1 MMEAGFIPVSGPGG
15 GGNVPPPA
23 VVAPPANV
31 IRAPGLKRGKME
43 EAISDRIK
51 LETVFGL
58 TVSSNAAL
66 DSDPHTELV
75 AYPAGCTVVLYN
87 VRKNRQSHVLNASRK
102 SVTCVAFS
110 PDGRY
115 LATGE
120 CGHAPAVRVWDLQ
133 DPTASGA
140 VQIAEF
146 PGHTHGVNCV
156 AFSTSSKYLVSVGS
170 QHDMIVNVWDWRA
183 NLKLASNKV
192 SSRVKAVS
200 FSENGNYFV
209 TVGFRHVK
217 FWYLEYSRNAKFKEP
232 VPLMGRSA
240 ILGEQKD
247 NEFCDVA
254 CARGGSDATY
264 AITRSGLLCEF
275 NSRRLLDKWVE
286 LRTTSANCMS
296 LGRSYIFVGCA
307 EGIVRCFAPD
317 TLRYITTLPRAHYLG
332 VDVAGGS
339 NISHMFSHPPEARY
353 PDAVALTYDERN
365 HKLTCVY
372 NDHSL
377 YVWDVRDIKR
387 VGKSHSSLYHSAC
400 IWGLD
405 MVSSGPLGPGCF
417 LSCSSDDTVRLWT
430 LSGSNN
436 IYSNELS
443 KILYIDPELKFLKDV
458 DLTATSD
465 KDKSKTY
472 DDKTGV
478 RCVRVS
484 PCGEHISAGDRAGN
498 VWVYDARGTLLHTL
512 EAHDA
517 EVLCLEYSSQP
528 RLLASASRDRLV
540 HVFSVDR
547 GYQILQTLDEHS
559 SSITA
564 VRFLNSGA
572 GLQLVSCGADKT
584 ILFRQ
589 MRTNPDGSFQF
600 QRGQNVSGRSTLYD
614 MEVDAGGRHVLTAC
628 QDRNVRVYSAA
639 HGRHTKTFRGTTA
652 EDGTLIKVALDSSG
666 IYLATSSTDKLLSVY
681 DYYSGEC
688 MATMYGHSE
697 IVTGLKFT
705 PDCQHLISASG
716 DGCMFVWRVPHDM
729 VVTMR
734 ARLAQQAIRHG
745 RKAPTNGASVPSSE
759 AESYWG
765 SPPRDLPP
773 PGEAFAAPVVP
784 DYTLRIGRLPSWAKK
799 SLGDELVPGAQPTA
813 PPTGPAPAAAPVPLA
828 RGKWATRILPSDKRV
843 DSDGSKDSSIDSGTD
858 TRYHDRRHKQDQ
870 ESTEHDGDVEDIS
883 DGERTSSSE
892 RGRPTYYP
900 GNNDDDVP
908 SEFLVN
914 AMDAAELRQSVRR
927 ARRWAAPA
935 PASLTGSPRDSDE
948 DEVSTPS
955 GDNAERN
962 PLSGSSES
970 LDTLGRREKYIQ
982 SAFDS
987 LTGAGEGDATHGGN
1001 TSLSSQHRAPR
1012 DPEAARRRE
1021 ELQRRIH
1028 ETRRQLETVA
1038 FRSNLKSSQST
1049 TDLSYIPEKDGSRRS
1064 RPLSMAVTSNN
1075 RQFGFTKTQICP
1087 EDNMDS
1093 LNYFDSLNY
1102 QNLDYRSKNPYA
1114 IPANLNH
1121 NIIPEYFDRGPSIP
1135 PRAPSTHRQGNL
1147 PHKPTN
1153 VKENQKPLAF
1163 TIDMKKPASKVFTR
1177 LFPTASDEKEPP
1189 KLPPRNFH
1197 LNLNE
1202 KPQLKTPKP
1211 NARSIFKNYKSCP
1224 VSPVSEECK
1233 WADKVEQNQVK
1244 DNDTDRQRTDAKKR
1258 NSLSFF
1264 IGLDKGKESRSIV
1277 DTIKSDT
1284 EKMIAEI
1291 TKKYGDL
1298 DEYEPGSHEDLDL
1311 QPTRDI
1317 DKDDGNFS
1325 SDSLEDCSLSQ
1336 DVSCKNKLLSK
1347 KICKKHN
1354 KAKTGLPRRAVSN
1367 YEIYGAYDK
1376 QVPLRL
1382 AVAEKSSTLPRN
1394 MPSNLDDIMDEDA
1407 MTCTMYRCQSVL
1419 TKRCV
1424 TRSNESVLS
1433 DHSNGSSVSNEIFL
1447 KYGNE
1452 VAFQQAKFADSR
1464 YNLNGSQNCSYENIN
1479 EPDMSYLEN
1488 HRHSS
1493 ASFFLNQK
1501 KYMKNSCSQES
1512 VLSDEYLDN
1521 DIQMSRTNCNSLES
1535 VLSDDSE
1542 CTKSAP
1548 LEMLFEAAKPFR
1560 HKNKPAGVT
1569 NSQSCYE
1576 FDNQS
1581 KSYGSSPNNVQYL
1594 TGYMYNNYFQEP
1606 SSPRADYKE
1615 PCTVV
1620 ATKPPINKVYGFDI
1634 PTGEYSGHKTVTR
1647 SKSLYDS
1654 SSKQPPPAKNIAYY
1668 FDGNNIQQYKP
1679 ETKQDE
1685 IPRLSKVDE
1694 IPRLNRVDYM
1704 ASTSKSLQ
1712 PKFAEK
1718 HKYRSEMEGCDNNA
1732 MVKSKSC
1739 SFEVVLEPASKPNPL
1754 KNLME
1759 KRNSHVKKNLQK
1771 FEEQIRKSSQS
1782 KVSKNQLNKEKANV
1796 AKYNNAT
1803 KSLERD
1809 SGQKMSNTK
1818 ITMEFVPH
1826 KPPKPIKRTSSV
1838 KMNNRLKAGLEKSTY
1853 SSSISSQ
1860 YKAKLDGL
1868 QNKNYISNRKQED
1881 KNSNLEDASDST
1893 EKTFD
1898 VFVKEKDIN
1907 ENRSEIQMDSLEVYA
1922 MQRIERMNQVSMD
1935 SLDVIEDNHDFAKD
1949 SLDYYGEQDNKYYN
1963 KAVKEKSNINYVK
1976 NELDKPCNSG
1986 HNIASKENI
1995 APGFSDEVK
2004 KFRYI
2009 ERKLEIIN
2017 KLVEMEER
2025 KILQE
2030 KVLKEFRMRPLK
2042 ANIND
2047 GKGVVK
2053 VLSRKFEKLA
2063 TKQSTVP
2070 NFASLTLEEADT
2082 DTENSDNKEIKRNL
2096 SLPDIL
2102 DMDQIGLTVGGVDV
2116 SNEDGNTMDMEE
2128 EVPETKLNNTFQNIP
2143 RPLKPLTHRVYNE
2156 MVIPKTDVHLD
2167 SENYESSTTSSSCTN
2182 SPKRISIYGFNR
2194 PKTPFRKILRAP
2206 TPRVCS
2212 DTPCYRMRSMYSG
2225 PGVRGLLRKIPVTPV
2240 LPSKFSPLT
2249 GASKP
2254 AQPSPNGKSPSGFV
2268 RPAPRYNGKSN
2279 MTRSSSVGVLNQ
2291 SDSESDPPHRAQAG
2305 SRSGL
2310 MRPTISSANKAAA
2323 NTARRRGLANAYST
2337 ASVARSESSSEAEGE
2352 APRPRAASAD
2362 RAQRK
2367 IAGRSGSERDIS
2379 SKAREVTA
2387 RLTSRP
2393 RPKQENTQD
2402 NNMSPSALC
2411 AALTEQLTRT
2421 AGKVAALYRALQDDP
2436 RSDGDISGLEAAILE
2451 TQKVLR
2457 NAVSQNGEE
2466 AASKVEHTAKDVS
2479 PGHPAM
2485 SLIEQY
2491 SDMLLNMMQNKMV
2504 NQFSQSPQ
2512 SLPPSTRE
2520 ES

>member
-1 MMEAGFIPVSGPGG
+1 MAFIGPR
-15 GGNVPPPA
+15 NSAPIIKDSLHTPA
-23 VVAPPANV
+23 Y
-31 IRAPGLKRGKME
+31 E
-43 EAISDRIK
+43 IK

-66 DSDPHTELV
+66 DCDPNTEVV

-200 FSENGNYFV
+200 FSESGNYFV

-247 NEFCDVA
+247 NEFCDVV
-254 CARGGSDATY
+254 CGRGDAAESTY
-264 AITRSGLLCEF
+264 AITRGGLLCEF

-286 LRTTSANCMS
+286 LRTTSANCMAIGS
-296 LGRSYIFVGCA
+296 EYIFVGCA
-307 EGIVRCFAPD
+307 EGIVRCFAPAS
-317 TLRYITTLPRAHYLG
+317 LRYVTTLPRTHYLG
-332 VDVAGGS
+332 VDVARGDT
-339 NISHMFSHPPEARY
+339 ISHMFSQPENARY
-353 PDAVALTYDERN
+353 PDAIALTYDERN

-387 VGKSHSSLYHSAC
+387 VGKSHSALYHSAC
-400 IWGLD
+400 IWGVD
-405 MVSSGPLGPGCF
+405 VVAAAPAAF
-417 LSCSSDDTVRLWT
+417 LSCSSDDTVRVWT
-430 LSGSNN
+430 LRPPAPAAGAAPAPN

-443 KILYIDPELKFLKDV
+443 KVLYIDPELKFLKDV

-478 RCVRVS
+478 RCVRMS
-484 PCGEHISAGDRAGN
+484 PCGRHIAAGDRAGN
-498 VWVYDARGTLLHTL
+498 VWVFDARGAALHTL

-517 EVLCLEYSSQP
+517 EVLCVEYAREP

-540 HVFSVDR
+540 HVFDVDR

-564 VRFLNSGA
+564 VRFLSSGP
-572 GLQLVSCGADKT
+572 GLQMVSCGADKT

-589 MRTNPDGSFQF
+589 LRTMQDGSYQF
-600 QRGQNVSGRSTLYD
+600 ARGQNVSGRTTLYD

-652 EDGTLIKVALDSSG
+652 EDGTLIKVSLDSSG
-666 IYLATSSTDKLLSVY
+666 IYLATSSTDKILSVY

-697 IVTGLKFT
+697 IVTGLRFT
-705 PDCQHLISASG
+705 PDCQHLVSASG
-716 DGCMFVWRVPHDM
+716 DGCIFVWRVPHDM

-734 ARLAQQAIRHG
+734 ARLAQQAMRLG
-745 RKAPTNGASVPSSE
+745 RKAPPTNGMSGLESE
-759 AESYWG
+759 TESHLG
-765 SPPRDLPP
+765 SPPR
-773 PGEAFAAPVVP
+773 EINAEEKFTTPVVP
-784 DYTLRIGRLPSWAKK
+784 DYTLRIGKLPTWAKK
-799 SLGDELVPGAQPTA
+799 SLGDELSSDGARPPAQAQMPPA
-813 PPTGPAPAAAPVPLA
+813 PPA
-828 RGKWATRILPSDKRV
+828 RGKWATRILPPPDKRI

-858 TRYHDRRHKQDQ
+858 TRYNDKRREPGKQVTVNLSKNRMLDARTRHHTDDSSLGSFKFEDQ
-870 ESTEHDGDVEDIS
+870 ESTEHDGDIEDIS

-892 RGRPTYYP
+892 RGNRPTYYP
-900 GNNDDDVP
+900 GNNDDDTP

-914 AMDAAELRQSVRR
+914 AMDAAELRRSVRR
-927 ARRWAAPA
+927 RAPA
-935 PASLTGSPRDSDE
+935 PADLSGSPHDSDE

-955 GDNAERN
+955 GDNADRN
-962 PLSGSSES
+962 PLSGSCES
-970 LDTLGRREKYIQ
+970 LERSIRQSYIK

-987 LTGAGEGDATHGGN
+987 LSGNPDMDAPTPGTGNT
-1001 TSLSSQHRAPR
+1001 TSLSAQHLSQARAPAAPAAPAAR
-1012 DPEAARRRE
+1012 DPDAARRRE
-1021 ELQRRIH
+1021 ELQRRIL
-1028 ETRRQLETVA
+1028 ETRRQLESVA

-1049 TDLSYIPEKDGSRRS
+1049 TDLSYIPEKEGSRRN
-1064 RPLSMAVTSNN
+1064 RPLSMAVPSNSRN
-1075 RQFGFTKTQICP
+1075 YGFSNPPICP
-1087 EDNMDS
+1087 EEGLDS
-1093 LNYFDSLNY
+1093 LNTNYFDSLNY
-1102 QNLDYRSKNPYA
+1102 QNMNLDFRNKNPYA

-1121 NIIPEYFDRGPSIP
+1121 KILPEYYDNTPPYIP
-1135 PRAPSTHRQGNL
+1135 PRVNMEPSHNPKRIINL
-1147 PHKPTN
+1147 PPTSKP
-1153 VKENQKPLAF
+1153 VVFKENIPQKQNLAF
-1163 TIDMKKPASKVFTR
+1163 TVDMNKKPVSKVFNR
-1177 LFPTASDEKEPP
+1177 LFPTACEEKEPP

-1202 KPQLKTPKP
+1202 KPQPKTPKP

-1233 WADKVEQNQVK
+1233 WADKVAQNQSNNEKAEKPRQNV
-1244 DNDTDRQRTDAKKR
+1244 DTRKR

-1264 IGLDKGKESRSIV
+1264 VGLDSKIKDSRNIV

-1298 DEYEPGSHEDLDL
+1298 DEFEPNPQSDLDL
-1311 QPTRDI
+1311 QPTKEVEE
-1317 DKDDGNFS
+1317 KDDGNFS

-1336 DVSCKNKLLSK
+1336 DVSCKNKLYSK
-1347 KICKKHN
+1347 KVCKKHN
-1354 KAKTGLPRRAVSN
+1354 KTSSMPRRSISN
-1367 YEIYGAYDK
+1367 YEIYGGTYDK
-1376 QVPLRL
+1376 PAIPMKPTLCVTQ
-1382 AVAEKSSTLPRN
+1382 KSSTLPRN
-1394 MPSNLDDIMDEDA
+1394 MPSNLDDIIDEDMNPSYA
-1407 MTCTMYRCQSVL
+1407 MYRCQSVL

-1433 DHSNGSSVSNEIFL
+1433 DHSNCSSVSNEIFL

-1452 VAFQQAKFADSR
+1452 VAFQQAKFTDSR
-1464 YNLNGSQNCSYENIN
+1464 YNLNDSQNCSFENIN
-1479 EPDMSYLEN
+1479 EPDMRYLEN

-1501 KYMKNSCSQES
+1501 KYMKSSCSQES

-1521 DIQMSRTNCNSLES
+1521 DNQLSRTNCNSLES

-1548 LEMLFEAAKPFR
+1548 LEMLFEGARSRPKKP
-1560 HKNKPAGVT
+1560 GVP
-1569 NSQSCYE
+1569 NSQSCYD
-1576 FDNQS
+1576 FDNTS
-1581 KSYGSSPNNVQYL
+1581 KSYGSSPNNVPHFS
-1594 TGYMYNNYFQEP
+1594 GYMYNNYFGES
-1606 SSPRADYKE
+1606 SSPRTDYKDQV
-1615 PCTVV
+1615 PVV
-1620 ATKPPINKVYGFDI
+1620 ASPKPPVQKVYGFDI
-1634 PTGEYSGHKTVTR
+1634 PTGEFSGHKTVTR

-1654 SSKQPPPAKNIAYY
+1654 STKQPPPAKNIAYY
-1668 FDGNNIQQYKP
+1668 FDGNNIQQYNK
-1679 ETKQDE
+1679 EKKQRDE
-1685 IPRLSKVDE
+1685 IPRLSAG
-1694 IPRLNRVDYM
+1694 DYM
-1704 ASTSKSLQ
+1704 ANTSKSLQ
-1712 PKFAEK
+1712 PKFADK
-1718 HKYRSEMEGCDNNA
+1718 HKYKSEMEGCEQSNA

-1759 KRNSHVKKNLQK
+1759 KRSHVKKNLEK
-1771 FEEQIRKSSQS
+1771 FEEQIRKNTQS
-1782 KVSKNQLNKEKANV
+1782 KTSKNQLNKEKANV

-1809 SGQKMSNTK
+1809 SGQKNNNVK
-1818 ITMEFVPH
+1818 ISMEFVPH
-1826 KPPKPIKRTSSV
+1826 KPPKPIKRTSSI
-1838 KMNNRLKAGLEKSTY
+1838 KLNNRLKAGLDKSTL

-1868 QNKNYISNRKQED
+1868 HNKNYISNRKNED
-1881 KNSNLEDASDST
+1881 KNSNLEETPDNS

-1898 VFVKEKDIN
+1898 VFVKEKDVN
-1907 ENRSEIQMDSLEVYA
+1907 ENRSEIQMDSLEVFA
-1922 MQRIERMNQVSMD
+1922 MQRIERMKHVSMD
-1935 SLDVIEDNHDFAKD
+1935 SLDVIEDNHDFTKD
-1949 SLDYYGEQDNKYYN
+1949 SLDYYADQKTKFYSKTMKDQRNLKFA
-1963 KAVKEKSNINYVK
+1963 KH
-1976 NELDKPCNSG
+1976 ELDMPCHSG
-1986 HNIASKENI
+1986 HNNEAKENI
-1995 APGFSDEVK
+1995 APDDSDEVK
-2004 KFRYI
+2004 KYKYI

-2030 KVLKEFRMRPLK
+2030 KILKEYRMRPLK

-2102 DMDQIGLTVGGVDV
+2102 DTDQIGLTVEGVDV
-2116 SNEDGNTMDMEE
+2116 SNDAGNELMEVE
-2128 EVPETKLNNTFQNIP
+2128 ETEPAKLNNTFQNIV
-2143 RPLKPLTHRVYNE
+2143 KPSKSLPQRVYNE

-2182 SPKRISIYGFNR
+2182 SPKRMSIYGFNR
-2194 PKTPFRKILRAP
+2194 PKTPFRKIMRAP
-2206 TPRVCS
+2206 APR
-2212 DTPCYRMRSMYSG
+2212 MSMDNQHVNSG
-2225 PGVRGLLRKIPVTPV
+2225 RVRPVLNSGNSVRGLMRKSPITPV
-2240 LPSKFSPLT
+2240 LPSKFSPLPGGSMDLDVVT
-2249 GASKP
+2249 VLLICAS
-2254 AQPSPNGKSPSGFV
+2254 
-2268 RPAPRYNGKSN
+2268 
-2279 MTRSSSVGVLNQ
+2279 
-2291 SDSESDPPHRAQAG
+2291 
-2305 SRSGL
+2305 
-2310 MRPTISSANKAAA
+2310 
-2323 NTARRRGLANAYST
+2323 
-2337 ASVARSESSSEAEGE
+2337 
-2352 APRPRAASAD
+2352 
-2362 RAQRK
+2362 
-2367 IAGRSGSERDIS
+2367 
-2379 SKAREVTA
+2379 
-2387 RLTSRP
+2387 
-2393 RPKQENTQD
+2393 
-2402 NNMSPSALC
+2402 
-2411 AALTEQLTRT
+2411 
-2421 AGKVAALYRALQDDP
+2421 
-2436 RSDGDISGLEAAILE
+2436 ILD
-2451 TQKVLR
+2451 L
-2457 NAVSQNGEE
+2457 
-2466 AASKVEHTAKDVS
+2466 
-2479 PGHPAM
+2479 
-2485 SLIEQY
+2485 SL
-2491 SDMLLNMMQNKMV
+2491 V
-2504 NQFSQSPQ
+2504 P
-2512 SLPPSTRE
+2512 
-2520 ES
+2520 